1 MGTAA
6 MQFPWEMTPLGAMST
21 WPASL
26 RQAVK
31 LCYSTR
37 FPVMI
42 AWGPELTMIYND
54 AYRDMLG
61 TDKRLIALGASVRKV
76 WEEVW
81 DDIEPHFDSVIQ
93 RGQPTWA
100 VDAPLIVNRSSFEE
114 ETTFT
119 FSYSPLFDDAGNVA
133 GVLDIATETTE
144 QVVDRRRLKTIDS
157 LHVAM
162 ADHRG
167 DAASLAALVVDVLT
181 ESPDINRCAFYLDSD
196 DGLTL
201 AAASDQTL
209 LDDVDAETVAR
220 VLDSREPAVV
230 SPILVAPLA
239 RPHDDS
245 AAGVL
250 VLEGNLRRPFDAAQR
265 SFLMLAS
272 SAVGAALSTTQA
284 QQSWVDYLST
294 RAELSELR
302 AQRVRETSLTLQ
314 QSMLTPPPRPKHLDI
329 VVRYQ
334 PAAEDLQIGGDWYD
348 AFETATGATM
358 LVIGDVTGH
367 DHHAAAAMGQLRGLI
382 RAIAYDTDLSP
393 ARVLERT
400 DRAISGLGLGAST
413 TATAVVV
420 RIDPATANGTRRIQ
434 WANAGHPPPVVVR
447 GDGQV
452 EPLRTVNDLLL
463 GITTVDRADHTTA
476 LAAGDTLFLY
486 TDGLIERRGQ
496 SMSVSIGLLLEAL
509 TGAHRMSLDEVSE
522 HVLTLLAPGADAD
535 DDVALVLL
543 RPASA
548 DAHPPTADRGELLA
562 AGKA

>member
-1 MGTAA
+1 MGTAV
-6 MQFPWEMTPLGAMST
+6 MQFPWEMTPIGPMSS
-21 WPASL
+21 WPPSL

-81 DDIEPHFDSVIQ
+81 DDIEPHFTSVV
-93 RGQPTWA
+93 RDAQPTWA

-114 ETTFT
+114 ETNFT
-119 FSYSPLFDDAGNVA
+119 FSYSPLFDTEGNVA
-133 GVLDIATETTE
+133 GVLDIATETTDH
-144 QVVDRRRLKTIDS
+144 VVDRRRLKTLDA

-167 DAASLAALVVDVLT
+167 DATSLADIVIEVLG
-181 ESPDINRCAFYLDSD
+181 ESLDINRSAFYLST
-196 DGLTL
+196 DGGLVL
-201 AAASDQTL
+201 AAASAESLVQ
-209 LDDVDAETVAR
+209 DVDAETVLK
-220 VLDSREPAVV
+220 VLETREPTVN

-245 AAGVL
+245 ASGVL
-250 VLEGNLRRPFDAAQR
+250 VLEGNLRRPFDASQR
-265 SFLMLAS
+265 SFLMVVS
-272 SAVGAALSTTQA
+272 SAVGAALSTSLA
-284 QQSWVDYLST
+284 QESRVDYLRT
-294 RAELSELR
+294 RAQLSELR

-314 QSMLTPPPRPKHLDI
+314 QSMLTPPPSPEDLQI
-329 VVRYQ
+329 AVRYQ

-348 AFETATGATM
+348 AFETPSGAIM

-382 RAIAYDTDLSP
+382 RAIAFDTDLSP

-400 DRAISGLGLGAST
+400 DRAIAGLGLGSLM
-413 TATAVVV
+413 TATVVVV
-420 RIDPATANGTRRIQ
+420 RIDPATPDGTHRIQ

-447 GDGQV
+447 DDGQV
-452 EPLRTVNDLLL
+452 EPLRTANDLLL
-463 GITTVDRADHTTA
+463 GITEVDRVDHTTT
-476 LAAGDTLFLY
+476 LGTGDTLFLY

-496 SMSVSIGLLLEAL
+496 AMSVSLELLLDAL
-509 TGAHRMSLDEVSE
+509 VGGHRLTLDELSE
-522 HVLTLLAPGADAD
+522 HVLSLLAPGAAD

-543 RPASA
+543 RPAPGSA
-548 DAHPPTADRGELLA
+548 PRLAVHRDLVSAARG
-562 AGKA
+562 

>member
-6 MQFPWEMTPLGAMST
+6 MQFPWESTPLGPMST

-61 TDKRLIALGASVRKV
+61 TDKRLTALGASARCV
-76 WEEVW
+76 WEEIW
-81 DDIEPHFDSVIQ
+81 DDLEPHFDSVLTHG
-93 RGQPTWA
+93 RPTWS
-100 VDAPLIVNRSSFEE
+100 VDAPLIMNRSSFEE

-119 FSYSPLFDDAGNVA
+119 FSFSPLFDDAGEVS
-133 GVLDIATETTE
+133 GVLDIAMETTE
-144 QVVDRRRLKTIDS
+144 HVLDRRRLKTIDA
-157 LHVAM
+157 LHMAM

-167 DAASLAALVVDVLT
+167 DAQSLATLVVDVLG
-181 ESPDINRCAFYLDSD
+181 ESPDLARCAFYLSADS
-196 DGLTL
+196 GLVL
-201 AAASDQTL
+201 AAASDTTL
-209 LDDVDAETVAR
+209 VDDVDPETVAH
-220 VLDSREPAVV
+220 VLSSREHSVV
-230 SPILVAPLA
+230 SSILIAPLA

-245 AAGVL
+245 ATGVL
-250 VLEGNLRRPFDAAQR
+250 VLEANLRRPFDAAQR
-265 SFLMLAS
+265 SFLMVTSA
-272 SAVGAALSTTQA
+272 AVGAALSATLA
-284 QQSWVDYLST
+284 QQTRVDYLRA

-302 AQRVRETSLTLQ
+302 AQRVRESSMTLQ
-314 QSMLTPPPRPKHLDI
+314 RSMLTPPPEPSDLEI
-329 VVRYQ
+329 AVRYQ
-334 PAAEDLQIGGDWYD
+334 PAASDLQIGGDWYD
-348 AFETATGATM
+348 AFETTGGATM

-382 RAIAYDTDLSP
+382 RAIAFDTGLSP

-400 DRAISGLGLGAST
+400 DRAIGGLELGPSV
-413 TATAVVV
+413 TATVVLA
-420 RIDPATANGTRRIQ
+420 RIDPAAPDGTRQIQ

-452 EPLRTVNDLLL
+452 ELLQTANDLLM
-463 GITTVDRADHTTA
+463 GITTVDRVDHRTT
-476 LAAGDTLFLY
+476 LGAGDTLFLY

-496 SMSVSIGLLLEAL
+496 PMPVSMDLLIDAL
-509 TGAHRMSLDEVSE
+509 AGGHRLTLDALSE
-522 HVLTLLAPGADAD
+522 HVLSRLAPGAAD

-543 RPASA
+543 RPAPGAALLQAAEA
-548 DAHPPTADRGELLA
+548 DALSTAGQS
-562 AGKA
+562 

>member
-1 MGTAA
+1 MGTAV
-6 MQFPWEMTPLGAMST
+6 MQFPWETTPIGPMST
-21 WPASL
+21 WPPSL

-61 TDKRLIALGASVRKV
+61 TDKRLIALGASVRRV

-81 DDIEPHFDSVIQ
+81 DDIEPYFDAVVTNA
-93 RGQPTWA
+93 QPTWA
-100 VDAPLIVNRSSFEE
+100 VDAPLVVNRSSFEE
-114 ETTFT
+114 ETYFT
-119 FSYSPLFDDAGNVA
+119 FSYSPLFDEAGNVA

-144 QVVDRRRLKTIDS
+144 HVVDHRRLKLIDD

-167 DAASLAALVVDVLT
+167 DPTSLATLVVDVLT
-181 ESPDINRCAFYLDSD
+181 GSPDINRCAFYLDTD
-196 DGLTL
+196 DGLVL
-201 AAASDQTL
+201 AATSDPTL
-209 LDDVDAETVAR
+209 IDDVGLDTVER
-220 VLDSREPAVV
+220 VLASREPAVT
-230 SPILVAPLA
+230 SPILTAPLA

-250 VLEGNLRRPFDAAQR
+250 VLEGNLLRPFDAAQR
-265 SFLMLAS
+265 SFLMVAS
-272 SAVGAALSTTQA
+272 SAVGAALSA
-284 QQSWVDYLST
+284 ILVQQSWVDYLRT

-302 AQRVRETSLTLQ
+302 AQRVRESSLTLQ
-314 QSMLTPPPRPKHLDI
+314 QSMLTPPPSPKDLSI
-329 VVRYQ
+329 AVRYQ
-334 PAAEDLQIGGDWYD
+334 PAAEELQIGGDWYD
-348 AFETATGATM
+348 AFETPAGATM

-400 DRAISGLGLGAST
+400 DRAISGLRLGSATMAT
-413 TATAVVV
+413 TVVV
-420 RIDPATANGTRRIQ
+420 RIDPVTANGTHRIQ
-434 WANAGHPPPVVVR
+434 WSNAGHPPPVVVR
-447 GDGQV
+447 RDGEV
-452 EPLRTVNDLLL
+452 EPLRTANDLLL
-463 GITTVDRADHTTA
+463 GITAVDRVDHTTT
-476 LAAGDTLFLY
+476 LSTGDTLFLY

-496 SMSVSIGLLLEAL
+496 PMSESLARLLEAL
-509 TGAHRMSLDEVSE
+509 VGAHRLTLDEVCE
-522 HVLTLLAPGADAD
+522 HVLSLLAPGADAD

-543 RPASA
+543 RPA
-548 DAHPPTADRGELLA
+548 PGTASVPAPDRGMLLS
-562 AGKA
+562 AGQA

>member
-1 MGTAA
+1 
-6 MQFPWEMTPLGAMST
+6 MQFPWEMTPLGPMST
-21 WPASL
+21 WPAPL

-61 TDKRLIALGASVRKV
+61 TDKRLMALGASARRV

-81 DDIEPHFDSVIQ
+81 DDIEPLFTSVLEDA
-93 RGQPTWA
+93 QPTWA

-119 FSYSPLFDDAGNVA
+119 FSYSPLFDADGNVA
-133 GVLDIATETTE
+133 GVLDISTETTE
-144 QVVDRRRLKTIDS
+144 QVLDRRRLKTIDA

-167 DAASLAALVVDVLT
+167 DAESLAALVVEVLS
-181 ESPDINRCAFYLDSD
+181 ESKDINRCAFYIDTDAGLMLAATSD
-196 DGLTL
+196 PTL
-201 AAASDQTL
+201 ADDIDEETILRA
-209 LDDVDAETVAR
+209 LDAR
-220 VLDSREPAVV
+220 EHAVV
-230 SPILVAPLA
+230 SPILIAPLA

-245 AAGVL
+245 ASGVL

-272 SAVGAALSTTQA
+272 SAVGAALSAVLA
-284 QQSWVDYLST
+284 QQSRVDYLRT

-302 AQRVRETSLTLQ
+302 ALRMRESSLTLQ
-314 QSMLTPPPRPKHLDI
+314 QSMLTPPPEPIDLE
-329 VVRYQ
+329 VTVRYQ
-334 PAAEDLQIGGDWYD
+334 PAAEHLQIGGDWYD
-348 AFETATGATM
+348 VFETPGGATM

-382 RAIAYDTDLSP
+382 RAIAFDTDLSP
-393 ARVLERT
+393 ARVLERA
-400 DRAISGLGLGAST
+400 DRAINGLALGPSM
-413 TATAVVV
+413 TATVVLV
-420 RIDPATANGTRRIQ
+420 RIEPAGEDGIHEIQ
-434 WANAGHPPPVVVR
+434 WSNAGHPPPVLVR
-447 GDGQV
+447 ADGEIELLQ
-452 EPLRTVNDLLL
+452 TANDLLM
-463 GITTVDRADHTTA
+463 GITAVDRTDHATT
-476 LAAGDTLFLY
+476 LSTGDTLFLY

-496 SMSVSIGLLLEAL
+496 SMSVSVTLLLDAL
-509 TGAHRMSLDEVSE
+509 AGGHRLSLDGLSE
-522 HVLTLLAPGADAD
+522 HVLSQLAPGLAD

-543 RPASA
+543 RPAPGA
-548 DAHPPTADRGELLA
+548 GPGAARTRATAQDALA
-562 AGKA
+562 VAR